1 MDGLQSTI
9 KLNNGVEMPRLGLG
23 VWKTSN
29 NDSRDAVITAIK
41 HGYRAIDTAREYG
54 NEPGTGEG
62 IREGMQQAGLKR
74 EDMFVTTKLY
84 NGEQGDY
91 DKVSKVL
98 DKQLSDLG
106 LDYVDLYLIHWPV
119 DATYLE
125 SYHAL
130 ERLYKEG
137 KVRAIGVSN
146 FDNDRMSKLLEESE
160 IVPAINQ
167 MEFNPTQQEK
177 DILNFDSSHGI
188 QLEAW
193 SPLGAGK
200 ALKNPVID
208 ELAKK
213 YSRSAAQIILRW
225 EWQRDIVT
233 VVKSVHEKRIVEN
246 SDIFAFKLSD
256 EDVQR
261 INQLDEN
268 KRDLWYD
275 DFTWHNPNGRYGNE
289 IEKVPDIQK

>member
-41 HGYRAIDTAREYG
+41 HCYRAIDTAREYG
-54 NEPGTGEG
+54 NEPGTGAG
-62 IREGMQQAGLKR
+62 IREGMKQEGLKR
-74 EDMFVTTKLY
+74 EDLFVTTKLY

-106 LDYVDLYLIHWPV
+106 LDYIDLYLIHWPV
-119 DATYLE
+119 DATYME

-160 IVPAINQ
+160 IVPAVNQ

-177 DILNFDSSHGI
+177 EILNFDSSHGI

-213 YSRSAAQIILRW
+213 YSRTAAQIILRW
-225 EWQRDIVT
+225 EWQRDIIT

-246 SDIFAFKLSD
+246 SDIFDFTLSA

-289 IEKVPDIQK
+289 IEQVPDIQK